1 MSEIACRDGRSP
13 LPRSPFKEIRD
24 ETTKNYGIMRKLNHL
39 GSAAILIASL
49 AGAGCENA
57 GQGAVSGGAIGALG
71 GLAIG
76 SLTGSVGAGA
86 AIGAISG
93 AVAGGVIGDQNRR
106 AAEQQQNMRSQEGGA
121 K

>member
-1 MSEIACRDGRSP
+1 MSIKRRSVRSIRSTLGVVALLS
-13 LPRSPFKEIRD
+13 LP
-24 ETTKNYGIMRKLNHL
+24 
-39 GSAAILIASL
+39 A
-49 AGAGCENA
+49 AGCESA

-76 SLTGSVGAGA
+76 SLSGNAGAGA

-93 AVAGGVIGDQNRR
+93 AVAGGIIGDQNRR
-106 AAEQQQNMRSQEGGA
+106 ANESQQQMRSSGGG